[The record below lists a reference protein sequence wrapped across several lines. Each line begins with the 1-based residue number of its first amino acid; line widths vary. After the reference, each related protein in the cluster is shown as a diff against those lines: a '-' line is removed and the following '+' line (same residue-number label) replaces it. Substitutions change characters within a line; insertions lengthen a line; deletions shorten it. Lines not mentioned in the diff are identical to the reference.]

1 MLRTLRGLA
10 ALTLLAVFTSTLSAN
25 YLYKDEITSNQKF
38 HQDIEALGKEL
49 YDKTGIAVR
58 VVMIK
63 MLPKGKH
70 IAEYEKE
77 IVSKFNEP
85 TVLLTFS
92 AEDQKV
98 DILAKPHSLYQLFD
112 KKQILSPVASYV
124 QSAFMALFF
133 THSWKEFKET
143 LTDYGGSII
152 PILAQKT
159 KKQED
164 TINKYTTAIF
174 NGYADLV
181 GQIAKAKGVELSH
194 DVGSANQQVMTL
206 LKVLFY
212 GFILYA
218 IFAYIRLRIKQ
229 RGKKQDA

>member
-1 MLRTLRGLA
+1 MLRIFRGLC
-10 ALTLLAVFTSTLSAN
+10 ALIFLFVSSVASAN

-49 YDKTGIAVR
+49 HDKTGIAVR
-58 VVMIK
+58 VIMIK
-63 MLPKGKH
+63 KLPKDKS

-77 IVSKFNEP
+77 IVSQFDEP

-92 AEDQKV
+92 ALDQKV
-98 DILAKPHSLYQLFD
+98 DILAKPHSLYKLFD

-124 QSAFMALFF
+124 QSAFMAIFF

-143 LTDYGGSII
+143 LTDYGGTII

-159 KKQED
+159 KKEQD
-164 TINKYTTAIF
+164 TINKYATAIF

-181 GQIAKAKGVELSH
+181 SQIAKAKGVKLSH
-194 DVGSANQQVMTL
+194 DVGHSNQTVMMII
-206 LKVLFY
+206 KVLFY

-218 IFAYIRLRIKQ
+218 IFAYIRIWIRQ
-229 RGKKQDA
+229 RGRKRDV